1 MTVQV
6 TRPSELVKK
15 KYGDMKEHDVK
26 VVRLLRNKGKGFAV
40 KVGMLSAC
48 GKRRLMV
55 DADGAT
61 QFSDL

>member
-1 MTVQV
+1 
-6 TRPSELVKK
+6 
-15 KYGDMKEHDVK
+15 MKEHDVK
-26 VVRLLRNKGKGFAV
+26 VIRLLKNKGKGFAV

-61 QFSDL
+61 QFSDLSMLEDAL